1 MREFSA
7 CDTAPLWS
15 PACRSDILA
24 VELKPEADPMKRREF
39 ITLVGSAAALP
50 FAANAQQP
58 TQSASAIDESMR
70 RAVERK
76 DVSGVVVMAADRK
89 GVIYQ
94 GAFGVADIGEARPLK
109 LDALFRIASMTK
121 AVASTAAM
129 QLVEQGRFAI
139 EDPVAKYLPEFT
151 KLSVIESF
159 DASTGAYRV
168 RPATRQVTVRH
179 LFTHTSGLGYGFTN
193 PIVRDF
199 KPRAGED
206 YPVGP
211 LVFEPGERWL
221 YSTSTDWLGRLVE
234 RISGQAL
241 EDYFLQHIFTPLG
254 MADTFYF
261 VPKDKE
267 ARLVTVNRRLAD
279 GSMVKD
285 PMQPPT
291 SGFTPIG
298 GGGLSSTASDYIR
311 FTRMFLNGGALDGAR
326 ILSAGSVALMGQ
338 NHIGALGVP
347 ALKTAMPERSD
358 DFSFIADGR
367 DKWGLGFL
375 ITADAVPGKRS
386 AGSLSWG
393 GINNTYFWLDP
404 TRGITGVIMMQF
416 LPFADRKALALY
428 DTFERGVYQLADASR

>member
-1 MREFSA
+1 
-7 CDTAPLWS
+7 
-15 PACRSDILA
+15 
-24 VELKPEADPMKRREF
+24 MKRREF
-39 ITLVGSAAALP
+39 ITLLGGAASMP
-50 FAANAQQP
+50 FAAKAQQSTP
-58 TQSASAIDESMR
+58 ASASGTDEAMR

-76 DVSGVVVMAADRK
+76 DVAGVVVMAADRK
-89 GVIYQ
+89 RIIYQ
-94 GAFGVADIGEARPLK
+94 GAFGVADIGEAKPLR

-139 EDPVAKYLPEFT
+139 EDPVAKYLPEFA
-151 KLSVIESF
+151 KLSVFESF
-159 DASTGAYRV
+159 DGATGAYRV
-168 RPATRQVTVRH
+168 RPATKTLTIRH
-179 LFTHTSGLGYGFTN
+179 LFTHTSGLGYGFTD
-193 PIVRDF
+193 PTVRDF
-199 KPRAGED
+199 KPRAGEE

-221 YSTSTDWLGRLVE
+221 YSTSVDWLGRLVE
-234 RISGQAL
+234 RISGLSL
-241 EDYFLQHIFTPLG
+241 EDYFRQRIFTPLA

-279 GSMVKD
+279 GTMVKD
-285 PMQPPT
+285 AMQPPT

-298 GGGLSSTASDYIR
+298 GGGLSSTAGDYIR
-311 FTRMFLNGGALDGAR
+311 FTRAMLNGGELDGAR
-326 ILSAGSVALMGQ
+326 ILSASTVALMGQ

-393 GINNTYFWLDP
+393 GINNTYYWLDP
-404 TRGITGVIMMQF
+404 TRGITGVILMQF

-428 DTFERGVYQLADASR
+428 DSFERGVYQMADASR

>member
-1 MREFSA
+1 
-7 CDTAPLWS
+7 
-15 PACRSDILA
+15 
-24 VELKPEADPMKRREF
+24 MKRREF
-39 ITLVGSAAALP
+39 MTLLGGAASLP

-58 TQSASAIDESMR
+58 QSIDDAMR

-76 DVSGVVVMAADRK
+76 EVTGVVVMAADRK
-89 GVIYQ
+89 QIMYQ
-94 GAFGVADIGEARPLK
+94 GAFGVADLGEARPLR

-121 AVASTAAM
+121 AITSTAAM
-129 QLVEQGRFAI
+129 QLVEQGRFTI
-139 EDPVAKYLPEFT
+139 EDPVEKYLPEFT
-151 KLSVIESF
+151 KLSVFESF
-159 DASTGAYRV
+159 DTGTGAYRL
-168 RPATRQVTVRH
+168 RPAGKSVTIRH

-199 KPRAGED
+199 KPRAGEE

-234 RISGQAL
+234 KVSGSPL
-241 EDYFLQHIFTPLG
+241 EDYFRQRIFTPLA
-254 MADTFYF
+254 MTDTFYH
-261 VPKDKE
+261 VPADKQT
-267 ARLVTVNRRLAD
+267 RLVTVNRRQVD
-279 GSMVKD
+279 GAMVKEAV
-285 PMQPPT
+285 QPPT
-291 SGFTPIG
+291 SGFKPIG
-298 GGGLSSTASDYIR
+298 GGGLSSTANDYIR
-311 FTRMFLNGGALDGAR
+311 FTRALLNGGELDGAR
-326 ILSAGSVALMGQ
+326 ILSPGTVGLMTQ

-347 ALKTAMPERSD
+347 ALKTAMPDRSD

-404 TRGITGVIMMQF
+404 ARGITGVILMQF

-428 DTFERGVYQLADASR
+428 DTFERGVYQLADAIR